1 MEQTQKFSDLG
12 ISEEI
17 IRAVE
22 EMGYTQPSPIQSQ
35 AIPFLLQGRDVIGQA
50 QTGTGKTAAFAIPII
65 DLVDPDF
72 NRPQAIILC
81 PTRELAVQVEG
92 EIQKLAKFHRSI
104 NSVAIYGGE
113 SIDRQIRVLKKG
125 VQIVVGTPGRV
136 QDHMSRGTLKL
147 DNVGIIVL
155 DEADEMLDMGFRDD
169 IEAILQEMPE
179 ERQTIFFSATM
190 AKPILDLTRKY
201 QKNPEILKVA
211 KNELTVSKIE
221 QVYYEVK
228 PSLKMELMT
237 RLMNVNQYALSLV
250 FCNTKRMTDEVT
262 EQLGARGVLAEALH
276 GDLSQAQRDKVMG
289 KFRKGL
295 CSVLVATDVA
305 ARGIDVDNV
314 EAVFNFDLP
323 LDEEY
328 YVHRIGRTG
337 RAGKSGTAISFV
349 TGRRETMKL
358 RDLERYT
365 KAPITK
371 MSPPSVT
378 ELLDLKKAQLV
389 KDIYRVLAKEEDNS
403 FLEGTIGQML
413 AEGLTMDQIALGL
426 IKMNMGDAVKEMRD
440 QDFGID
446 QYASREGGRR
456 EGGSSYGG
464 RDGGRGDRFGRGG
477 ERGGDRFGR
486 SERSSDRGGERAP
499 RREFGSREGDAPR
512 EFGSRDASGAP
523 RPYVSREAGSSR
535 FGDSRD
541 GGNRE
546 FGGAKSERER
556 EPNMTR
562 LFLNLGKKD
571 RIRPN
576 DIVGA
581 IAGETGVPGRS
592 IGGIDI
598 YDNFSFVDVPSKD
611 ADQVIRVMKTN
622 TIKGKAVNMEISKG

>member
-1 MEQTQKFSDLG
+1 MENTLKFSDLG
-12 ISEEI
+12 ISGEI
-17 IRAVE
+17 LQAVE
-22 EMGYTQPSPIQSQ
+22 EMGYTTPSPIQAQ
-35 AIPFLLQGRDVIGQA
+35 AIPFVLEGRDVIGQA

-72 NRPQAIILC
+72 NKPQAIILC

-92 EIQKLAKFHRSI
+92 EIQKLAKYHRAI

-113 SIDRQIRVLKKG
+113 SIDKQIRVLKKG

-179 ERQTIFFSATM
+179 ERQTVFFSATM
-190 AKPILDLTRKY
+190 AKPIMDLTKKY
-201 QKNPEILKVA
+201 QTEPEIIKVA
-211 KNELTVSKIE
+211 KKELTVSRIE

-228 PSLKMELMT
+228 SSLKMELMT
-237 RLMNVNQYALSLV
+237 RLMNINNYALSVV

-262 EQLGARGVLAEALH
+262 EGLGARGILAEALH

-314 EAVFNFDLP
+314 EAVFNYDIP

-337 RAGKSGTAISFV
+337 RAGKSGTAITFI
-349 TGRRETMKL
+349 TGRRESFKL

-365 KAPITK
+365 KATITK
-371 MSPPSVT
+371 MTPPSVT
-378 ELLDLKKAQLV
+378 ELVELKKAQLV
-389 KDIYRVLAKEEDNS
+389 KDVYRALSNEEDNEH
-403 FLEGTIGQML
+403 FEATIGQML
-413 AEGLTMDQIALGL
+413 AEGLSIEQVALGL
-426 IKMNMGDAVKEMRD
+426 IKLNMGETLNELKE
-440 QDFGID
+440 QDFGIETYGD
-446 QYASREGGRR
+446 RRR
-456 EGGSSYGG
+456 EGSRDGG
-464 RDGGRGDRFGRGG
+464 RDFGGRDRFGRGERSERGDRGAGRFGRGDRFERSEGR
-477 ERGGDRFGR
+477 GDRF
-486 SERSSDRGGERAP
+486 ERGPRFADRGENRG
-499 RREFGSREGDAPR
+499 PR
-512 EFGSRDASGAP
+512 EERTRDA
-523 RPYVSREAGSSR
+523 
-535 FGDSRD
+535 
-541 GGNRE
+541 
-546 FGGAKSERER
+546 
-556 EPNMTR
+556 NMTR
-562 LFLNLGKKD
+562 LFLNLGNRD

-598 YDNFSFVDVPSKD
+598 YDNFSFVDVPNKD
-611 ADQVIRVMKTN
+611 AEHVIRVMKNN

>member
-1 MEQTQKFSDLG
+1 MENTIKFSDLG

-17 IRAVE
+17 LRAVE
-22 EMGYTQPSPIQSQ
+22 EMGYTTPSPIQTQ
-35 AIPFLLQGRDVIGQA
+35 AIPFVLEGRDVIGQA

-72 NRPQAIILC
+72 NKPQAIILC

-92 EIQKLAKFHRSI
+92 EIQKLAKYHRAI

-113 SIDRQIRVLKKG
+113 SIDKQIRILKKG

-179 ERQTIFFSATM
+179 ERQTVFFSATM

-201 QKNPEILKVA
+201 QNNPEIIKVA
-211 KNELTVSKIE
+211 KNELTVAKIE

-237 RLMNVNQYALSLV
+237 RLMNINNYALSVV
-250 FCNTKRMTDEVT
+250 FCNTKRMVDEAT
-262 EQLGARGVLAEALH
+262 EALGARGILAEALH

-314 EAVFNFDLP
+314 EAVFNYDLP

-337 RAGKSGTAISFV
+337 RAGKSGTAITFI

-358 RDLERYT
+358 RDLERFT
-365 KAPITK
+365 KATINK
-371 MSPPSVT
+371 MIPPSVT
-378 ELLDLKKAQLV
+378 ELVELKKAQLV
-389 KDIYRVLAKEEDNS
+389 KDVYRVLAVEEDNQL
-403 FLEGTIGQML
+403 FEATIGKML
-413 AEGLTMDQIALGL
+413 AEGLSIEQIALGL
-426 IKMNMGDAVKEMRD
+426 IKMSMGETVKELKE
-440 QDFGID
+440 QDFGIEV
-446 QYASREGGRR
+446 YGARR
-456 EGGSSYGG
+456 EGSRDGG
-464 RDGGRGDRFGRGG
+464 RDFGRGDRFGRGERSGSDRFGRG
-477 ERGGDRFGR
+477 ERESGGRFERGGERRERFGDRREGGDRFAAR
-486 SERSSDRGGERAP
+486 SESGPRDFERRG
-499 RREFGSREGDAPR
+499 PR
-512 EFGSRDASGAP
+512 EERTRDA
-523 RPYVSREAGSSR
+523 
-535 FGDSRD
+535 
-541 GGNRE
+541 
-546 FGGAKSERER
+546 
-556 EPNMTR
+556 NMTR
-562 LFLNLGKKD
+562 LFLNLGNKD

-581 IAGETGVPGRS
+581 IAGETGVPGKS

-598 YDNFSFVDVPSKD
+598 FDNFSFVDVPQKD
-611 ADQVIRVMKTN
+611 AEHVIRVMKNN
-622 TIKGKAVNMEISKG
+622 TIKGKTVNMEISKG

>member
-1 MEQTQKFSDLG
+1 MEITTQFSDLG
-12 ISEEI
+12 ISAEI
-17 IRAVE
+17 LRAVE
-22 EMGYTQPSPIQSQ
+22 EMGYTTPSPIQLQ
-35 AIPFLLQGRDVIGQA
+35 AIPFVLEGRDLIGQA

-65 DLVDPDF
+65 DLVDSEL
-72 NRPQAIILC
+72 NKPQAIILC

-92 EIQKLAKFHRSI
+92 EIQKLSKYHRGI

-113 SIDRQIRVLKKG
+113 SIDRQIRVLRKG

-136 QDHMSRGTLKL
+136 QDHINRGTLKL
-147 DNVGIIVL
+147 DSIGIIVL

-169 IEAILQEMPE
+169 IEAILSEMPA
-179 ERQTIFFSATM
+179 ERQTVFFSATM

-201 QKNPEILKVA
+201 QTNPEIIKVA

-237 RLMNVNQYALSLV
+237 RLMNINNYALSVV

-262 EQLGARGVLAEALH
+262 ESLGARGILAEALH

-314 EAVFNFDLP
+314 EAVFNYDLP

-337 RAGKSGTAISFV
+337 RAGKSGTAITFI

-358 RDLERYT
+358 RDLERFT
-365 KAPITK
+365 KATINK
-371 MSPPSVT
+371 MTPPSVT
-378 ELLDLKKAQLV
+378 ELVELKKAQLV
-389 KDIYRVLAKEEDNS
+389 KDVFRVLAAEEDNQL
-403 FLEGTIGQML
+403 FEATIGQML
-413 AEGLTMDQIALGL
+413 AEGLTIEQIALGL
-426 IKMNMGDAVKEMRD
+426 IKMNMGETVKELKE
-440 QDFGID
+440 QDFGIET
-446 QYASREGGRR
+446 YGGDRRR
-456 EGGSSYGG
+456 EGSRDGG
-464 RDGGRGDRFGRGG
+464 RDGGRGGDRFGRG
-477 ERGGDRFGR
+477 ERSGTDRFGR
-486 SERSSDRGGERAP
+486 GERESGGRFERGGERRERFGD
-499 RREFGSREGDAPR
+499 RREGGARESTPRDGERRFAPR
-512 EFGSRDASGAP
+512 EERTRDA
-523 RPYVSREAGSSR
+523 
-535 FGDSRD
+535 
-541 GGNRE
+541 
-546 FGGAKSERER
+546 
-556 EPNMTR
+556 NMTR
-562 LFLNLGKKD
+562 LFLNLGNKD

-581 IAGETGVPGRS
+581 IAGETGVPGKS

-598 YDNFSFVDVPSKD
+598 FDNFSFVDVPQKD
-611 ADQVIRVMKTN
+611 AEHVIKVMKNN
-622 TIKGKAVNMEISKG
+622 TIKGKTVSMEISKG

>member
-1 MEQTQKFSDLG
+1 MENTVKFSDLG
-12 ISEEI
+12 ISVEI
-17 IRAVE
+17 LRAVE
-22 EMGYTQPSPIQSQ
+22 EMGYTTPSPIQSQ
-35 AIPFLLQGRDVIGQA
+35 AIPFVLEGRDVIGQA

-92 EIQKLAKFHRSI
+92 EIQKLAKYHRAI

-113 SIDRQIRVLKKG
+113 SIDKQIRILKKG

-179 ERQTIFFSATM
+179 ERQTVFFSATM

-201 QKNPEILKVA
+201 QNNPEIIKVA

-237 RLMNVNQYALSLV
+237 RLMNINNYALSVV

-262 EQLGARGVLAEALH
+262 EALGARGILAEALH

-314 EAVFNFDLP
+314 EAVFNYDLP

-337 RAGKSGTAISFV
+337 RAGKSGTAITFI

-365 KAPITK
+365 KATINK
-371 MSPPSVT
+371 MTPPSVS
-378 ELLDLKKAQLV
+378 ELVELKKAQLV
-389 KDIYRVLAKEEDNS
+389 KDVYRVLAIEEDNQL
-403 FLEGTIGQML
+403 FETTIGKML
-413 AEGLTMDQIALGL
+413 AEGLGIEQIALGL
-426 IKMNMGDAVKEMRD
+426 IKLNMGETVKELKE
-440 QDFGID
+440 QDFGIET
-446 QYASREGGRR
+446 YGARR
-456 EGGSSYGG
+456 EGSRDGG
-464 RDGGRGDRFGRGG
+464 RDFGRGERGSDRFGRGERGSDRFGRSEGRGDRFERGG
-477 ERGGDRFGR
+477 ERGGRFGDR
-486 SERSSDRGGERAP
+486 KEGGPRDFERRAP
-499 RREFGSREGDAPR
+499 REERT
-512 EFGSRDASGAP
+512 RDA
-523 RPYVSREAGSSR
+523 
-535 FGDSRD
+535 
-541 GGNRE
+541 
-546 FGGAKSERER
+546 
-556 EPNMTR
+556 NMTR
-562 LFLNLGKKD
+562 LFLNLGNKD

-581 IAGETGVPGRS
+581 IAGETGVPGKS

-598 YDNFSFVDVPSKD
+598 FDNFSFVDVPQKD
-611 ADQVIRVMKTN
+611 ADHVIRVMKNN
-622 TIKGKAVNMEISKG
+622 TIKGKTVNMEISKG

>member
-1 MEQTQKFSDLG
+1 
-12 ISEEI
+12 
-17 IRAVE
+17 VE
-22 EMGYTQPSPIQSQ
+22 EMGYTTPSPIQLQ
-35 AIPFLLQGRDVIGQA
+35 AIPFVLEGRDLIGQA

-65 DLVDPDF
+65 DLVDSEL
-72 NRPQAIILC
+72 NKPQAIILC

-92 EIQKLAKFHRSI
+92 EIQKLSKYHRGI

-113 SIDRQIRVLKKG
+113 SIDRQIRVLRKG
-125 VQIVVGTPGRV
+125 VQIVVGSPGRV
-136 QDHMSRGTLKL
+136 QDHINRGTLKL
-147 DNVGIIVL
+147 DSIGIIVL

-169 IEAILQEMPE
+169 IEAILSEMPA
-179 ERQTIFFSATM
+179 ERQTVFFSATM

-201 QKNPEILKVA
+201 QTNPEIIKVA

-237 RLMNVNQYALSLV
+237 RLMNINNYALSVV

-262 EQLGARGVLAEALH
+262 ESLGARGILAEALH

-314 EAVFNFDLP
+314 EAVFNYDLP

-337 RAGKSGTAISFV
+337 RAGKSGTAITFI

-358 RDLERYT
+358 RDLERFT
-365 KAPITK
+365 KATINK
-371 MSPPSVT
+371 MTPPSVT
-378 ELLDLKKAQLV
+378 ELVELKKAQLV
-389 KDIYRVLAKEEDNS
+389 KDVYRVLAVEEDNQL
-403 FLEGTIGQML
+403 FEATIGQML
-413 AEGLTMDQIALGL
+413 TEGLTIEQIALGL
-426 IKMNMGDAVKEMRD
+426 IKMNMGETVKELKE

-446 QYASREGGRR
+446 SYVGGDRRR
-456 EGGSSYGG
+456 EGSRDGG
-464 RDGGRGDRFGRGG
+464 RDGGRGGDRFGRGERSGSDRFPRG
-477 ERGGDRFGR
+477 ERESGGRF
-486 SERSSDRGGERAP
+486 ERGGERRERFGDRKEFTP
-499 RREFGSREGDAPR
+499 RDGERRGAPR
-512 EFGSRDASGAP
+512 EERTRDA
-523 RPYVSREAGSSR
+523 
-535 FGDSRD
+535 
-541 GGNRE
+541 
-546 FGGAKSERER
+546 
-556 EPNMTR
+556 NMTR
-562 LFLNLGKKD
+562 LFLNLGNKD

-581 IAGETGVPGRS
+581 IAGETGVPGKS

-598 YDNFSFVDVPSKD
+598 FDNFSFVDVPQKD
-611 ADQVIRVMKTN
+611 AEHVIKVMKNN
-622 TIKGKAVNMEISKG
+622 TIKGKSVNMEISKG

>member
-1 MEQTQKFSDLG
+1 MEITTQFSDLG
-12 ISEEI
+12 ISVEI
-17 IRAVE
+17 LRAVE
-22 EMGYTQPSPIQSQ
+22 EMGYTTPSPIQLQ
-35 AIPFLLQGRDVIGQA
+35 AIPFVLEGRDLIGQA

-65 DLVDPDF
+65 DLVDSEL
-72 NRPQAIILC
+72 NKPQAIILC

-92 EIQKLAKFHRSI
+92 EIQKLSKYHRGI

-113 SIDRQIRVLKKG
+113 SIDRQIRVLRKG

-136 QDHMSRGTLKL
+136 QDHINRGTLKL
-147 DNVGIIVL
+147 DSIGIIVL

-169 IEAILQEMPE
+169 IEAILSEMPA
-179 ERQTIFFSATM
+179 ERQTVFFSATM

-201 QKNPEILKVA
+201 QTNPEIIKVA

-237 RLMNVNQYALSLV
+237 RLMNINNYALSVV

-262 EQLGARGVLAEALH
+262 ESLGARGILAEALH

-314 EAVFNFDLP
+314 EAVFNYDLP

-337 RAGKSGTAISFV
+337 RAGKSGTAITFI

-358 RDLERYT
+358 RDLERFT
-365 KAPITK
+365 KATINK
-371 MSPPSVT
+371 MTPPSVT
-378 ELLDLKKAQLV
+378 ELVELKKAQLV
-389 KDIYRVLAKEEDNS
+389 KDVYRVLAVEEDNQL
-403 FLEGTIGQML
+403 FEATIGQML
-413 AEGLTMDQIALGL
+413 TEGLTIEQIALGL
-426 IKMNMGDAVKEMRD
+426 IKMNMGETVKELKE

-446 QYASREGGRR
+446 SYGGGDRRR
-456 EGGSSYGG
+456 EGSRDGG
-464 RDGGRGDRFGRGG
+464 RDGGRGGDRFGRGERSGSDRFPRG
-477 ERGGDRFGR
+477 ERESGGRF
-486 SERSSDRGGERAP
+486 ERGGERRERFGDRKEFTP
-499 RREFGSREGDAPR
+499 RDGERRGAPR
-512 EFGSRDASGAP
+512 EERTRDA
-523 RPYVSREAGSSR
+523 
-535 FGDSRD
+535 
-541 GGNRE
+541 
-546 FGGAKSERER
+546 
-556 EPNMTR
+556 NMTR
-562 LFLNLGKKD
+562 LFLNLGNKD

-581 IAGETGVPGRS
+581 IAGETGVPGKS

-598 YDNFSFVDVPSKD
+598 FDNFSFVDVPQKD
-611 ADQVIRVMKTN
+611 AEHVIKVMKNN
-622 TIKGKAVNMEISKG
+622 TIKGKSVNMEISKG

>member
-1 MEQTQKFSDLG
+1 MEITTQFSDLG
-12 ISEEI
+12 ISVEI
-17 IRAVE
+17 LRAVE
-22 EMGYTQPSPIQSQ
+22 EMGYTTPSPIQLQ
-35 AIPFLLQGRDVIGQA
+35 AIPFVLEGRDLIGQA

-65 DLVDPDF
+65 DLVDSEL
-72 NRPQAIILC
+72 NKPQAIILC

-92 EIQKLAKFHRSI
+92 EIQKLSKYHRGI

-113 SIDRQIRVLKKG
+113 SIDRQIRVLRKG

-136 QDHMSRGTLKL
+136 QDHINRGTLKL
-147 DNVGIIVL
+147 DSIGIIVL

-169 IEAILQEMPE
+169 IEAILSEMPA
-179 ERQTIFFSATM
+179 ERQTVFFSATM

-201 QKNPEILKVA
+201 QTNPEIIKVA

-237 RLMNVNQYALSLV
+237 RLMNINNYALSVV

-262 EQLGARGVLAEALH
+262 ESLGARGILAEALH

-314 EAVFNFDLP
+314 EAVFNYDLP

-337 RAGKSGTAISFV
+337 RAGKSGTAITFI

-358 RDLERYT
+358 RDLERFT
-365 KAPITK
+365 KATINK
-371 MSPPSVT
+371 MTPPSVT
-378 ELLDLKKAQLV
+378 ELVELKKAQLV
-389 KDIYRVLAKEEDNS
+389 KDVYRVLAIEEDNQL
-403 FLEGTIGQML
+403 FEATIGQML
-413 AEGLTMDQIALGL
+413 TEGLTLEQIALGL
-426 IKMNMGDAVKEMRD
+426 IKMNMGETVKELKE

-446 QYASREGGRR
+446 TYGGGDRRR
-456 EGGSSYGG
+456 EGS
-464 RDGGRGDRFGRGG
+464 RDGGRGDRFGRGERSGSDRLGRG
-477 ERGGDRFGR
+477 ERESGGRF
-486 SERSSDRGGERAP
+486 ERGGERRERFGDRKEFTP
-499 RREFGSREGDAPR
+499 RDGERRGAPR
-512 EFGSRDASGAP
+512 EERTRDA
-523 RPYVSREAGSSR
+523 
-535 FGDSRD
+535 
-541 GGNRE
+541 
-546 FGGAKSERER
+546 
-556 EPNMTR
+556 NMTR
-562 LFLNLGKKD
+562 LFLNLGNKD

-581 IAGETGVPGRS
+581 IA
-592 IGGIDI
+592 
-598 YDNFSFVDVPSKD
+598 
-611 ADQVIRVMKTN
+611 
-622 TIKGKAVNMEISKG
+622 

>member
-1 MEQTQKFSDLG
+1 
-12 ISEEI
+12 
-17 IRAVE
+17 
-22 EMGYTQPSPIQSQ
+22 
-35 AIPFLLQGRDVIGQA
+35 
-50 QTGTGKTAAFAIPII
+50 
-65 DLVDPDF
+65 
-72 NRPQAIILC
+72 
-81 PTRELAVQVEG
+81 
-92 EIQKLAKFHRSI
+92 
-104 NSVAIYGGE
+104 
-113 SIDRQIRVLKKG
+113 
-125 VQIVVGTPGRV
+125 
-136 QDHMSRGTLKL
+136 
-147 DNVGIIVL
+147 
-155 DEADEMLDMGFRDD
+155 MGFRDD

-179 ERQTIFFSATM
+179 ERQTVFFSATM

-211 KNELTVSKIE
+211 KNELTVSNIE

-237 RLMNVNQYALSLV
+237 RLMNVNQYQLSVV

-365 KAPITK
+365 KAPISK
-371 MSPPSVT
+371 MTPPSVS
-378 ELLDLKKAQLV
+378 ELLDLKKTQLV
-389 KDIYRVLAKEEDNS
+389 KDVYRVLAKEEDNA
-403 FLEGTIGQML
+403 FFEGTIGQML

-464 RDGGRGDRFGRGG
+464 RDGGRGGERGGDRFGRSG

-486 SERSSDRGGERAP
+486 SERSSSDRGGERAP
-499 RREFGSREGDAPR
+499 RREFGSRDGAAPR

-546 FGGAKSERER
+546 FGGNKTERER

>member
-1 MEQTQKFSDLG
+1 MDQIQKFSDLG

-179 ERQTIFFSATM
+179 ERQTVFFSATM

-211 KNELTVSKIE
+211 KNELTVSNIE

-237 RLMNVNQYALSLV
+237 RLMNVNQYQLSVV

-389 KDIYRVLAKEEDNS
+389 KDVYRVLDIEEDNS
-403 FLEGTIGQML
+403 FFEGTIGQML

-426 IKMNMGDAVKEMRD
+426 IKMSMGDAVKEMRD

-456 EGGSSYGG
+456 EGGG
-464 RDGGRGDRFGRGG
+464 RDSGRGDRFGRGG

-499 RREFGSREGDAPR
+499 RREFGSRDGGAPR

-541 GGNRE
+541 GGSRE
-546 FGGAKSERER
+546 FGGAKTERER

>member
-1 MEQTQKFSDLG
+1 MENTVKFSDLG
-12 ISEEI
+12 ISGEI
-17 IRAVE
+17 VRAVE
-22 EMGYTQPSPIQSQ
+22 EMGYTTPSPIQLQ
-35 AIPFLLQGRDVIGQA
+35 AIPFVLEGRDVIGQA

-65 DLVDPDF
+65 DLVDADF
-72 NRPQAIILC
+72 NKPQAIILC

-92 EIQKLAKFHRSI
+92 EIQKLAKFHRGI

-113 SIDRQIRVLKKG
+113 SIDKQIRVLRKG

-136 QDHMSRGTLKL
+136 QDHINRGTLKL
-147 DNVGIIVL
+147 DSIGIIVL

-169 IEAILQEMPE
+169 IEAILGQMPE
-179 ERQTIFFSATM
+179 ERQTVFFSATM
-190 AKPILDLTRKY
+190 AKPIMDLTRKY
-201 QKNPEILKVA
+201 QKDPEIIKVA

-221 QVYYEVK
+221 QIYYEVK

-237 RLMNVNQYALSLV
+237 RLMNINNYALSVV

-262 EQLGARGVLAEALH
+262 ESLGARGILAEALH

-337 RAGKSGTAISFV
+337 RAGKSGTAITFI

-365 KAPITK
+365 KATIAK
-371 MSPPSVT
+371 MTPPSVT
-378 ELLDLKKAQLV
+378 ELVELKKAQLV
-389 KDIYRVLAKEEDNS
+389 KDVYRVLAVEEDNQL
-403 FLEGTIGQML
+403 FEATIGQML
-413 AEGLTMDQIALGL
+413 TEGLAIEQIALGL
-426 IKMNMGDAVKEMRD
+426 IKMTMGETVKELKE
-440 QDFGID
+440 QDFGIEA
-446 QYASREGGRR
+446 YGARR
-456 EGGSSYGG
+456 EGSRDGG
-464 RDGGRGDRFGRGG
+464 RDFGRGERGSDRFGRGERGSDRFGRSEGRGDRFERGG
-477 ERGGDRFGR
+477 ERGGRFGDRKEGGDRFA
-486 SERSSDRGGERAP
+486 D
-499 RREFGSREGDAPR
+499 RREGGAPR
-512 EFGSRDASGAP
+512 EFERRAP
-523 RPYVSREAGSSR
+523 REERT
-535 FGDSRD
+535 RD
-541 GGNRE
+541 V
-546 FGGAKSERER
+546 
-556 EPNMTR
+556 NMTR
-562 LFLNLGKKD
+562 LFLNLGNKD

-581 IAGETGVPGRS
+581 IAGETGVPGKS

-598 YDNFSFVDVPSKD
+598 FDNFSFVDVPHKD
-611 ADQVIRVMKTN
+611 AEHVIRVMKNN
-622 TIKGKAVNMEISKG
+622 TIKGKTVNMEISKG

>member
-1 MEQTQKFSDLG
+1 MARKVRTTFMENTIKFSDLG

-17 IRAVE
+17 LRAVE

-35 AIPFLLQGRDVIGQA
+35 AIPFVLEGRDVIGQA

-72 NRPQAIILC
+72 NKPQAIILC

-92 EIQKLAKFHRSI
+92 EIQKLAKYHKKIS
-104 NSVAIYGGE
+104 SVAIYGGE
-113 SIDRQIRVLKKG
+113 SIDKQIRTLKKG

-136 QDHMSRGTLKL
+136 QDHINRGTLRL
-147 DNVGIIVL
+147 EDAGIIVL

-179 ERQTIFFSATM
+179 ERQTVFFSATM
-190 AKPILDLTRKY
+190 AKPIMDLTRKY
-201 QKNPEILKVA
+201 QTEPEIIKVA

-228 PSLKMELMT
+228 PSLKMELMA
-237 RLMNVNQYALSLV
+237 RLMNINNYALSVV

-262 EQLGARGVLAEALH
+262 EALGSRGIVAEALH
-276 GDLSQAQRDKVMG
+276 GDLSQAQRDKVMS

-295 CSVLVATDVA
+295 CTVLVATDVA

-314 EAVFNFDLP
+314 EAVFNFDIP

-337 RAGKSGTAISFV
+337 RAGKSGTAITFI
-349 TGRRETMKL
+349 TGRREFMKL

-365 KAPITK
+365 KATITK
-371 MSPPSVT
+371 MTPPSVS
-378 ELLDLKKAQLV
+378 ELVELKKAQLV
-389 KDIYRVLAKEEDNS
+389 KDVYRVLSKEEDNQIFES
-403 FLEGTIGQML
+403 TLGQML
-413 AEGLTMDQIALGL
+413 AEGLTPEQVSLGL
-426 IKMNMGDAVKEMRD
+426 MKMVMGDAVKELKD
-440 QDFGID
+440 QDFGIETSYGD
-446 QYASREGGRR
+446 RRRDDRREGGREGRFSDRR
-456 EGGSSYGG
+456 EGG
-464 RDGGRGDRFGRGG
+464 RDRFGRGDRFERGP
-477 ERGGDRFGR
+477 RSGGDRF
-486 SERSSDRGGERAP
+486 ERGSRFSDRKEGGRFGGGAERT
-499 RREFGSREGDAPR
+499 
-512 EFGSRDASGAP
+512 RDA
-523 RPYVSREAGSSR
+523 
-535 FGDSRD
+535 
-541 GGNRE
+541 
-546 FGGAKSERER
+546 
-556 EPNMTR
+556 NMAR

-581 IAGETGVPGRS
+581 IAGETGVPGKS

-598 YDNFSFVDVPSKD
+598 FDNFSFVDVPQKD
-611 ADQVIRVMKTN
+611 ADHVIRVMKNN
-622 TIKGKAVNMEISKG
+622 TIKGKTVNMEISKG